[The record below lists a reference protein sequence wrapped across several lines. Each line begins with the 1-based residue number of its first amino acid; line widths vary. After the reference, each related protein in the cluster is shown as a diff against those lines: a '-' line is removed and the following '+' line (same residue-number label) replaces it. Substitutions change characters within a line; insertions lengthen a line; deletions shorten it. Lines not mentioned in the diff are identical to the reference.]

1 MIDRFLKSR
10 TRVLGQH
17 ASDREQIGLPKRGK
31 KDTAS
36 LLDDG
41 WRCQNYANC
50 EKKTLTISCR
60 IYNSI
65 LLIDI
70 LQIIFDQMYF
80 YTNQI

>member
-1 MIDRFLKSR
+1 MIDRYLNSR
-10 TRVLGQH
+10 TRAMGQH

-31 KDTAS
+31 KI
-36 LLDDG
+36 LLDYKMTDG
-41 WRCQNYANC
+41 SVKIMQIVR
-50 EKKTLTISCR
+50 KTLTISYR

-80 YTNQI
+80 YTN

>member
-1 MIDRFLKSR
+1 M
-10 TRVLGQH
+10 GQH

-31 KDTAS
+31 KI
-36 LLDDG
+36 LLDYKMTDG
-41 WRCQNYANC
+41 SVKNMQIVR
-50 EKKTLTISCR
+50 KTLTISYR

-80 YTNQI
+80 YTN

>member
-1 MIDRFLKSR
+1 M
-10 TRVLGQH
+10 GQH

-31 KDTAS
+31 KI
-36 LLDDG
+36 LLDYKMTDG
-41 WRCQNYANC
+41 SVKIMQIVR
-50 EKKTLTISCR
+50 KTLTISYR

-80 YTNQI
+80 YTN

>member
-17 ASDREQIGLPKRGK
+17 ASDPSKTRK